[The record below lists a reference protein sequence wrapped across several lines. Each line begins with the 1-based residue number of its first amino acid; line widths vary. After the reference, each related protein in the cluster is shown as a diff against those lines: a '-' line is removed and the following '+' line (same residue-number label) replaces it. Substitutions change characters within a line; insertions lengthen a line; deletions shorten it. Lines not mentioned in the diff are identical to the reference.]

1 MTPTSG
7 SLRSCV
13 LKYKFPFELDS
24 IHMNLQFLHKVVIS
38 TIFHLLVSTCTQKKN
53 ETKNVYLIMS
63 VQLFSSENDSLSMG
77 RIIIINGR
85 STKPVLANLRD
96 YCEED

>member
-1 MTPTSG
+1 
-7 SLRSCV
+7 
-13 LKYKFPFELDS
+13 
-24 IHMNLQFLHKVVIS
+24 
-38 TIFHLLVSTCTQKKN
+38 
-53 ETKNVYLIMS
+53 MS